1 MTHCILLNADY
12 SVLNLIDWKR
22 AMCLVAKDKVLVLSY
37 SEKRIHSGEGITFK
51 IPAVMRLVKLVKTL
65 YKIKIPFNKKN
76 VVIRDGFRCAYC
88 SASRKNLTIDHILP
102 KSRNGTSSFENC
114 VACCR
119 ACNFKK
125 GDRTPKEAGMRLKVK
140 TYHPTISELLRIKAK
155 QLGVFESLTR
165 LGLY

>member
-88 SASRKNLTIDHILP
+88 SASEKI
-102 KSRNGTSSFENC
+102 
-114 VACCR
+114 
-119 ACNFKK
+119 
-125 GDRTPKEAGMRLKVK
+125 
-140 TYHPTISELLRIKAK
+140 
-155 QLGVFESLTR
+155 
-165 LGLY
+165 